1 MSMHDGLP
9 VAGYRPQT
17 TTAVERVNGHKVIE
31 ERVLRVID
39 TLQATGEGDPRW
51 LAIARTDLEKGFMA
65 LNRAV
70 FQPARID
77 IPGEQSTPVTAA
89 TQGTPNA

>member
-17 TTAVERVNGHKVIE
+17 TTAVDRVNQHKIIE
-31 ERVLRVID
+31 ERVLRIMD
-39 TLQATGEGDPRW
+39 DLNKTGEADPRW

-70 FQPARID
+70 FQPSRID
-77 IPGEQSTPVTAA
+77 LPGE
-89 TQGTPNA
+89 

>member
-17 TTAVERVNGHKVIE
+17 MTAVEQVNGHKIIE
-31 ERVLRVID
+31 ERILRIID
-39 TLQATGEGDPRW
+39 TLQATGVGDPRW
-51 LAIARTDLEKGFMA
+51 LAVARTDLEKGFMA

-77 IPGEQSTPVTAA
+77 LPGEQIAPVSER
-89 TQGTPNA
+89 